1 MEQVVELAREHQK
14 KLTKLAEFPVLWAFV
29 RVFEFDQ
36 VGEVDQLR
44 SSRRISAWYTS
55 LNLHENIKKK
65 LTKLAEFPV
74 LQAFVRVFEFDQVGK
89 VDRLRSSCVVSAW
102 NKLLNSHE
110 DIEKS

>member
-55 LNLHENIKKK
+55 LKSHENIEKK
-65 LTKLAEFPV
+65 LIKLAEFRV
-74 LQAFVRVFEFDQVGK
+74 LQAFVRVFEFDQVSE
-89 VDRLRSSCVVSAW
+89 VDQLQSSRGISAW
-102 NKLLNSHE
+102 YTSLNLHE
-110 DIEKS
+110 NIERS